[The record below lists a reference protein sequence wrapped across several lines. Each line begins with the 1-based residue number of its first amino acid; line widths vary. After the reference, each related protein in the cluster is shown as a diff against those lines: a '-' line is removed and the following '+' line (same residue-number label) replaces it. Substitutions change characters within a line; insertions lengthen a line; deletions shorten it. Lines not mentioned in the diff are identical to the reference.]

1 LLRHPIFP
9 AARLRPRVHRN
20 QVRLSILK
28 WSGHDEYR
36 DTMNRLFRRRDED
49 AKSLWDRVVDVAL
62 TDVTTLVRG
71 VDEGSLERLEE
82 ILIAADFG
90 VPATLRLVDVVERLA
105 ERGIARTQDDFREAV
120 EEEIASILSAGRSD
134 TALSFNFGGGPT
146 VLLVAG
152 VNGVG
157 KTTTIGK
164 LAHRFTSRGR
174 KVLLAAGDTFRAGA
188 IEQLRRWSERAGCEF
203 VGAEPG
209 RDPAAVAF
217 DAIEQAMAG
226 GIDVAIIDTAG
237 RLHTQS
243 GLMEELQKVDRVI
256 GRKLE
261 GAPHERLLVLDGT
274 VGQNAMAQ
282 VRTFGQ
288 NLDLTG
294 LVLTKMDSTARGGV
308 VVALKEE
315 FDLPVKFLG
324 VGEGIGDLVPFDIQA
339 FASEVL
345 TE

>member
-1 LLRHPIFP
+1 M
-9 AARLRPRVHRN
+9 
-20 QVRLSILK
+20 S
-28 WSGHDEYR
+28 
-36 DTMNRLFRRRDED
+36 RLFKKKEEQQ
-49 AKSLWDRVVDVAL
+49 KSLWDRVVDIAL
-62 TDVTTLVRG
+62 TDVTTLVRGG

-82 ILIAADFG
+82 LLIGADFG
-90 VPATLRLVDVVERLA
+90 VPATLRLVETVERLA
-105 ERGIARTQDDFREAV
+105 ERGIARSQDDFLQAV
-120 EEEIASILSAGRSD
+120 REEIVAILSAGRSD
-134 TALSFNFGGGPT
+134 TALSFNLSGGPT
-146 VLLVAG
+146 VLLIAG

-174 KVLLAAGDTFRAGA
+174 RVLLAAGDTFRAGA
-188 IEQLRRWSERAGCEF
+188 IEQLRRWSERVGCEF

-217 DAIEQAMAG
+217 DALDAALARQV
-226 GIDVAIIDTAG
+226 DVAIIDTAG

-243 GLMEELQKVDRVI
+243 GLMEELDKVDRVI
-256 GRKLE
+256 GKKLE

-282 VRTFGQ
+282 VRTFGTL
-288 NLDLTG
+288 LDLTG

-324 VGEGIGDLVPFDIQA
+324 VGEGIADLVPFDIEA
-339 FASEVL
+339 FGTEVL
-345 TE
+345 TQ

>member
-1 LLRHPIFP
+1 M
-9 AARLRPRVHRN
+9 
-20 QVRLSILK
+20 S
-28 WSGHDEYR
+28 
-36 DTMNRLFRRRDED
+36 RLFRRKEEQQ
-49 AKSLWDRVVDVAL
+49 KSLWDRMVDVAL

-82 ILIAADFG
+82 LLIAADFG
-90 VPATLRLVDVVERLA
+90 VPATLRLVDAVERLA
-105 ERGIARTQDDFREAV
+105 ERGIARSQQDYLEAV
-120 EEEIASILSAGRSD
+120 REEIVAILSAGRSD
-134 TALSFNFGGGPT
+134 TALTYNLEGGPT

-174 KVLLAAGDTFRAGA
+174 RVLLAAGDTFRAGA
-188 IEQLRRWSERAGCEF
+188 IEQLRRWAERVGCDF
-203 VGAEPG
+203 VGAEQG
-209 RDPAAVAF
+209 RDPAAVAY
-217 DAIEQAMAG
+217 DAIDAAQSSG
-226 GIDVAIIDTAG
+226 VDVAIIDTAG
-237 RLHTQS
+237 RLHTQA

-256 GRKLE
+256 SRKLP

-274 VGQNAMAQ
+274 VGQNAIAQ

-288 NLDLTG
+288 VLELTG

-324 VGEGIGDLVPFDIQA
+324 VGEGIEDLVPFDIEA
-339 FASEVL
+339 FATEVL